1 VSLILVAG
9 NLIPKLQNAI
19 ESPLVA
25 GLENLAFWIAV
36 VVMMLSFARLFR
48 ENDGASRDLFW
59 WCFRLAIIFTL
70 FGTGRA
76 IINTASQIGY
86 DIVNVTE
93 FRKVFWDAELEF
105 NTNYERFTEGMFI
118 VKSVKNPETRLAH

>member
-1 VSLILVAG
+1 
-9 NLIPKLQNAI
+9 
-19 ESPLVA
+19 
-25 GLENLAFWIAV
+25 
-36 VVMMLSFARLFR
+36 MMLSFAHLFR

-86 DIVNVTE
+86 DIINVTE
-93 FRKVFWDAELEF
+93 FRKV
-105 NTNYERFTEGMFI
+105 EGAPNL
-118 VKSVKNPETRLAH
+118 SSTPTTRSSPRGCSSSNR

>member
-1 VSLILVAG
+1 GVVGG
-9 NLIPKLQNAI
+9 NLIRKLQDAI
-19 ESPLVA
+19 ESPLVK

-36 VVMMLSFARLFR
+36 LVMMFSFARLFR

-86 DIVNVTE
+86 DIINVTQ
-93 FRKVFWDAELEF
+93 FRKVFWDAKLEL
-105 NTNYERFTEGMFI
+105 NTSYEQVTD
-118 VKSVKNPETRLAH
+118 